1 MEMIYKAV
9 IEGGGTSWS
18 AFVPDIPGCVAAA
31 SSRKRVEELIR
42 GAVEVHIEVLR
53 EIGEPVPLP
62 TTTDGT
68 IDVTA
73 A

>member
-1 MEMIYKAV
+1 ML
-9 IEGGGTSWS
+9 TL
-18 AFVPDIPGCVAAA
+18 F
-31 SSRKRVEELIR
+31 KRVEELIR
-42 GAVEVHIEVLR
+42 GAVEAHIDFLPER
-53 EIGEPVPLP
+53 GEPVPPP